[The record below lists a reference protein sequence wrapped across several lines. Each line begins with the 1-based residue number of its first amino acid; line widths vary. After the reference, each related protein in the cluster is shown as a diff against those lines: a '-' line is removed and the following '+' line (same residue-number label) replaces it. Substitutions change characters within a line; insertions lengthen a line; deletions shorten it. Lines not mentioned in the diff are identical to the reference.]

1 MEALLKSCA
10 GLDVHKKTVVCTIL
24 KEDEGGNLVKN
35 TREYAT
41 FRHNLRDLA
50 SWLKKEEVEMAVM
63 ESTGIYWR
71 TVYDVLEEAE
81 VKVILV
87 NAQHVKKVP
96 GRKTD
101 ISDSQWLAELSRC
114 GLLRAS
120 FIPPRDMR
128 QLRLLTRYRRK
139 LIETLAGEKNRL
151 QKILEDG
158 GVRLSSVVSDIDGV
172 SAGRMIDALI
182 EGNKPLDKIVELAL
196 GKLRD
201 KQSELRLSLEG
212 NLSDRHRLLLKTIK

>member
-10 GLDVHKKTVVCTIL
+10 GLDVHKKVVVCTVL
-24 KEDEGGNLVKN
+24 QEGEDGKLTQE

-41 FRHNLRDLA
+41 FRHNLKKLA
-50 SWLKKEEVEMAVM
+50 SWLKKEEIEMVAM

-71 TVYDVLEEAE
+71 TVYDVLEEE
-81 VKVILV
+81 ELKILVV

-101 ISDSQWLAELSRC
+101 VSDSQWLAELSRC

-128 QLRLLTRYRRK
+128 QLRLLT
-139 LIETLAGEKNRL
+139 
-151 QKILEDG
+151 
-158 GVRLSSVVSDIDGV
+158 
-172 SAGRMIDALI
+172 
-182 EGNKPLDKIVELAL
+182 
-196 GKLRD
+196 
-201 KQSELRLSLEG
+201 
-212 NLSDRHRLLLKTIK
+212 

>member
-1 MEALLKSCA
+1 MEALLKGCA
-10 GLDVHKKTVVCTIL
+10 GLDVHKKVVVCTVL
-24 KEDEGGNLVKN
+24 KECEDGKLVKD

-41 FRHNLRDLA
+41 FRHNLKKLA

-71 TVYDVLEEAE
+71 TVYDVLEEE
-81 VKVILV
+81 ELKVMVV

-101 ISDSQWLAELSRC
+101 VSDSQWLAELSRC

-139 LIETLAGEKNRL
+139 LSEIIAGEKNRL
-151 QKILEDG
+151 QKVLEACPWLEQG
-158 GVRLSSVVSDIDGV
+158 
-172 SAGRMIDALI
+172 M
-182 EGNKPLDKIVELAL
+182 EG
-196 GKLRD
+196 
-201 KQSELRLSLEG
+201 
-212 NLSDRHRLLLKTIK
+212 